1 MYHVKREDLQ
11 TIIKKVCR
19 IEDMKELKSMLDFY
33 HDLGQIVQH
42 GSTVVLDTKWLIDL
56 FKQVITVKPFNESVR
71 SELLFAE
78 FLRTEGT

>member
-71 SELLFAE
+71 
-78 FLRTEGT
+78 